1 MAVVFITGA
10 SRGLG
15 YEVAKVF
22 ASHGYD
28 VIGTYHKSLE
38 KIEEVKKEI
47 EEKYHVNFTIYK
59 LDVSKEE
66 DIINVRNNMN
76 THIDVLVNN
85 AGISRDSSFYDKTK
99 DVFNEV
105 LNTNLVGTFLV
116 VKYLSKFMDKGSI
129 VNVSSNCGMDAGYV
143 EGIDYN
149 ASKAGMIS
157 LTKDMARF
165 FAPNIRVN
173 AVAPGW
179 IETDMVKDM
188 DPAYRK
194 EEENKALLKR
204 FATPEEIAK
213 VIYFLGS
220 EDSSFMTGEVV
231 KVDGGYK
238 ML

>member
-1 MAVVFITGA
+1 MKVFITGA

-38 KIEEVKKEI
+38 KIEEVKREI
-47 EEKYHVNFTIYK
+47 ESTYNVNFTIYK

-66 DIINVRNNMN
+66 DIINVRNNLD

-105 LNTNLVGTFLV
+105 LNTNLVGSFLV
-116 VKYLSKFMDKGSI
+116 VKYLSKFMDKGAI
-129 VNVSSNCGMDAGYV
+129 VNVASNCGMDAGYV
-143 EGIDYN
+143 EGLDYN
-149 ASKAGMIS
+149 ASKAGLIS

-165 FAPNIRVN
+165 FAPNIRCN

-179 IETDMVKDM
+179 IETDMVKGM
-188 DPAYRK
+188 DPEYRK
-194 EEENKALLKR
+194 EEEDKTLLKR

>member
-38 KIEEVKKEI
+38 RIEEVKKEI

-66 DIINVRNNMN
+66 DIINVRNSLN
-76 THIDVLVNN
+76 TRIDVLVNN
-85 AGISRDSSFYDKTK
+85 AGISRDANFYDKTK

-116 VKYLSKFMDKGSI
+116 VKHLSKFMDKGSI

-149 ASKAGMIS
+149 ASKAGVIS
-157 LTKDMARF
+157 LTKDMARL
-165 FAPNIRVN
+165 FAPNIRCN

-179 IETDMVKDM
+179 IETDMVKGI
-188 DPAYRK
+188 DPEYRKK
-194 EEENKALLKR
+194 EEERTLLKR

>member
-1 MAVVFITGA
+1 MVVFITGA

-15 YEVAKVF
+15 YEIAKVF

-47 EEKYHVNFTIYK
+47 EETYHVNFTIYK

-66 DIINVRNNMN
+66 DIINVRNNLN

-116 VKYLSKFMDKGSI
+116 AKYLSKFMDKGAI
-129 VNVSSNCGMDAGYV
+129 VNISSNCGIDAGYV

-149 ASKAGMIS
+149 ASKAGINSM
-157 LTKDMARF
+157 TKDLARF

-188 DPAYRK
+188 DPEYRK
-194 EEENKALLKR
+194 EEENRTLLKR
-204 FATPEEIAK
+204 FASPKEIAN
-213 VIYFLGS
+213 VVYFLGS

-231 KVDGGYK
+231 EVDGGYK

>member
-188 DPAYRK
+188 DPEYRK

>member
-1 MAVVFITGA
+1 MSVVFITGA

-85 AGISRDSSFYDKTK
+85 AGISRDSGFYDKTK

-188 DPAYRK
+188 DPEYRK

>member
-188 DPAYRK
+188 DPEYRK

-204 FATPEEIAK
+204 FATSEEIAK

>member
-129 VNVSSNCGMDAGYV
+129 VNVSSNCGIDAGYV

-188 DPAYRK
+188 DPGYRK
-194 EEENKALLKR
+194 EEENKTLLKR

-220 EDSSFMTGEVV
+220 EDASFMTGEVV

>member
-1 MAVVFITGA
+1 MGVVFITGA

-15 YEVAKVF
+15 YETAKVF

-47 EEKYHVNFTIYK
+47 EETYHVNFTIYK

-66 DIINVRNNMN
+66 DIINVRNSLN

-85 AGISRDSSFYDKTK
+85 AGISRDSDFFDKTK

-157 LTKDMARF
+157 LTKDMARL

-179 IETDMVKDM
+179 IETDMVKGM
-188 DPAYRK
+188 DPEYRK
-194 EEENKALLKR
+194 DEENRTLLKR
-204 FATPEEIAK
+204 FATPNEIAR

-220 EDSSFMTGEVV
+220 EDSSFMTGEIV

>member
-28 VIGTYHKSLE
+28 VIGTYHKGLE

-116 VKYLSKFMDKGSI
+116 VKYLSEFMDKGSI

>member
-1 MAVVFITGA
+1 MSVVFITGA

-188 DPAYRK
+188 DPEYRK

-220 EDSSFMTGEVV
+220 EASSFMTGEVV

>member
-1 MAVVFITGA
+1 MNILITGA
-10 SRGLG
+10 TRGIGKTIAKNISGRIFAVGRNEELLKSYSDYFVCDLADKEQLKKLG
-15 YEVAKVF
+15 EY
-22 ASHGYD
+22 
-28 VIGTYHKSLE
+28 IE
-38 KIEEVKKEI
+38 K
-47 EEKYHVNFTIYK
+47 
-59 LDVSKEE
+59 
-66 DIINVRNNMN
+66 NN
-76 THIDVLVNN
+76 IDVLVNN

-188 DPAYRK
+188 DPDYRK